1 MLEVKDL
8 HCSYGTTQVLKGV
21 DLNVNKG
28 EVISILGSSGSGKT
42 TLLRCISFL
51 QKADSGTIR
60 FDDFEKDITQLK
72 HSEIRALRMKM
83 GYVFQNFNL
92 FRNMTVKQNVLEGLI
107 TARGV
112 DRATADKTADEV
124 LEKVGMLHRK
134 DFYPDQLS
142 GGQQQRVAIARA
154 IAFKPEVLLFDE
166 PTSALDPELTREV
179 LNTIT
184 QLAADGLTLVVVT
197 HEMGFARNVSD
208 RIIFMENGVVAEE
221 APAKEFFLR
230 VDELSILVV
239 GQDIAQLTNG
249 KLTERFVVAV
259 FLRDDVLVHVVGGV
273 AHHLPDAVG
282 LDFKFHRV
290 GRIVI
295 VPFRTLQFFN
305 QISAQRQFFGCFH
318 KTVCIGVEHIR
329 FLGGAAAGGVDH
341 GNAGLITLVI

>member
-166 PTSALDPELTREV
+166 PTSALDPVGEV
-179 LNTIT
+179 LNVMKE
-184 QLAADGLTLVVVT
+184 LAEEGMTMVVVT

-221 APAKEFFLR
+221 APAKEFFLHPR
-230 VDELSILVV
+230 QEAS
-239 GQDIAQLTNG
+239 
-249 KLTERFVVAV
+249 KR
-259 FLRDDVLVHVVGGV
+259 FLRTVTDDY
-273 AHHLPDAVG
+273 DYS
-282 LDFKFHRV
+282 
-290 GRIVI
+290 I
-295 VPFRTLQFFN
+295 
-305 QISAQRQFFGCFH
+305 
-318 KTVCIGVEHIR
+318 
-329 FLGGAAAGGVDH
+329 
-341 GNAGLITLVI
+341 